1 MRRAAREGEET
12 TEDAESAEWRRGE
25 EEELNAE
32 ERGEEMSEERAVM
45 LESRMLP
52 RA

>member
-1 MRRAAREGEET
+1 MHAKDVKKKTVNA
-12 TEDAESAEWRRGE
+12 EDV
-25 EEELNAE
+25 E
-32 ERGEEMSEERAVM
+32 ERGVEMGEERAVM